1 MSTLKTN
8 NIEHLDATSPSIKPT
23 IGGGVIFT
31 GISTFQSD
39 ANFDTN
45 VNITGTLT
53 YEDVTNIDSVGLS
66 TFQNG
71 IHVTGGSVGV
81 GTNNPGGALHVDSKT
96 TNVPLIVQASENNRA
111 RVVFR
116 NNLETGTECTVELID
131 EDLRFNT
138 NSGERMRI
146 VKDGNVGFG
155 LTNPDHRVSIAGS
168 MRVQN
173 PSNTNQFLAITYQGI
188 DFGNTGAGSSSTATG
203 HLLDDYEEGT
213 FTPTLLNDGSMTY
226 TTQVGR
232 YTKVGNIVHITAF
245 VRTNTESGGSG
256 TTGFTLPFQNDS
268 GANVIGQLVG
278 NNSWSSN
285 FSDSNLTGWMND
297 GSNEMRFFY
306 NSGSNL
312 ESIAVSN
319 IGSSSEIV
327 IMTTYRTN
335 D

>member
-23 IGGGVIFT
+23 IGGGVIFA

-39 ANFDTN
+39 TK
-45 VNITGTLT
+45 
-53 YEDVTNIDSVGLS
+53 
-66 TFQNG
+66 FQNG
-71 IHVTGGSVGV
+71 IDVTGGSVGI
-81 GTNNPGGALHVDSKT
+81 GTDNPGSTLHVDSKT

-116 NNLETGTECTVELID
+116 NNQETGTECTVELID

-173 PSNTNQFLAITYQGI
+173 PSNTNEFLAITYQGI

-203 HLLDDYEEGT
+203 HLLDDYEDGT
-213 FTPTLLNDGSMTY
+213 FTPTLLNDGTTTY
-226 TTQVGR
+226 SSQIGR
-232 YTKVGNIVHITAF
+232 YTKVGNIVHVTAF
-245 VRTNTESGGSG
+245 VDTNSADSQTAV
-256 TTGFTLPFQNDS
+256 TGLTLPFQNDT
-268 GANVIGQLVG
+268 GHTVIGMLVG
-278 NNSWSSN
+278 NDGWASN
-285 FSDSNLTGWMND
+285 FSDTNLTGWMGN
-297 GSNEMRFFY
+297 GSNEMRFYY
-306 NSGSNL
+306 NSGQNL
-312 ESIAVSN
+312 EAVSLN
-319 IGSSSEIV
+319 DIGSTAQVV

>member
-23 IGGGVIFT
+23 IGGGVIFA

-39 ANFDTN
+39 AKFDAN
-45 VNITGTLT
+45 VNIAGTIT
-53 YEDVTNIDSVGLS
+53 YEDVSSVDSVGLS

-111 RVVFR
+111 RVVLR
-116 NNLETGTECTVELID
+116 NNQETGTECTVELID

-173 PSNTNQFLAITYQGI
+173 PSNTNEFLAITYQGI

-203 HLLDDYEEGT
+203 HLLDDYEDGT
-213 FTPTLLNDGSMTY
+213 FTPTLLNDGTTTY
-226 TTQVGR
+226 TSQIGR
-232 YTKVGNIVHITAF
+232 YTKVGNIVHVTAF
-245 VRTNTESGGSG
+245 VDTNSADSQSAV
-256 TTGFTLPFQNDS
+256 TGLTLPFQNDT
-268 GANVIGQLVG
+268 GHTVIGMLVG
-278 NNSWSSN
+278 NDGWATN
-285 FSDSNLTGWMND
+285 FSDSNLTGWMGD
-297 GSNEMRFFY
+297 GSNEMRFYY
-306 NSGSNL
+306 NSGQNL
-312 ESIAVSN
+312 EAVN
-319 IGSSSEIV
+319 LNHIGSTAQVV